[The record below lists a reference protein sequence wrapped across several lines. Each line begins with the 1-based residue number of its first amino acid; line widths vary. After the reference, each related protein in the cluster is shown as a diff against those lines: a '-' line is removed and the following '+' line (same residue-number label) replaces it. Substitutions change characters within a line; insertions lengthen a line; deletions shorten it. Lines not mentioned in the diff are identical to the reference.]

1 MRAFGVILAA
11 GAGLLAIYGIWL
23 LTSEDLQ
30 GGRDALGA
38 VAIAIAMVA
47 AVFALFV
54 FSLGRR
60 S

>member
-1 MRAFGVILAA
+1 VILAA

-38 VAIAIAMVA
+38 VAIAMVA